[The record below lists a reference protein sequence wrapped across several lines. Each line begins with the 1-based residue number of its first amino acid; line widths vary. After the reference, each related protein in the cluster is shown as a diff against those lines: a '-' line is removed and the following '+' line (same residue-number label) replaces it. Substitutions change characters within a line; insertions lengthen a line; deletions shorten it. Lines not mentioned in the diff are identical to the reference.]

1 MAMRILKKTRVCV
14 VALAAGVCFGAGVA
28 ATPDSSASAQKGSAD
43 IPAAITKI
51 TASGMKQLVFE
62 EQRIEGKIRRPQLVL
77 IKADQRPEFNPMV
90 MQSLGKTRNIA
101 GLVDRALLEETRY
114 EGAFR
119 FDGIKIS
126 NIVP

>member
-1 MAMRILKKTRVCV
+1 MKQIRISCV
-14 VALAAGVCFGAGVA
+14 AALAAIVCAAGAGFA
-28 ATPDSSASAQKGSAD
+28 ATPDSSSSPRKGSETA
-43 IPAAITKI
+43 PAAVTKM

-101 GLVDRALLEETRY
+101 GLIDQSLLEETQY
-114 EGAFR
+114 EGAFK
-119 FDGIKIS
+119 FDGTKIV